1 MRVAEGPQPLELA
14 ATFSIQGWHRRC
26 RGERGMN
33 IEQMI
38 ERRKLRRK
46 VQGIAAALLPF
57 ESDGRVAVDAFQRH
71 LAATQRAGLMNAVNM
86 DTGYVNYL
94 SDAEKQEVLR
104 WTREALGAGVPFVAG
119 AYIENQSG
127 HGAGD
132 VVALYRREMERIAA
146 LGGIPILFQ
155 TARLHGKSAVE
166 KVAVYRAVCR
176 GFPRV
181 LAFELGP
188 MFAPNGEIFDEETVR
203 RLMDIPELAGMK
215 HSSLDRLVELGRL
228 ALRDA
233 HRPEFQIYTGNDLG
247 INMIEYGSD
256 YLLGL
261 ATFAP
266 EKFAERDRL
275 WAAGDPGYYA
285 LSDALQYLGNVA
297 FRGPVPAYKHSA
309 AVFLHLAGR
318 SPSDLTHPKN
328 PRRAEWEAEILRDCA
343 RRLA

>member
-1 MRVAEGPQPLELA
+1 MTLESL
-14 ATFSIQGWHRRC
+14 
-26 RGERGMN
+26 
-33 IEQMI
+33 I

-57 ESDGRVAVDAFQRH
+57 ESDGSIAVEAFQRH
-71 LAATQRAGLMNAVNM
+71 LQATQRAGLMNAVNM

-94 SDAEKQEVLR
+94 DDAEKQNVLR
-104 WTREALGAGVPFVAG
+104 WTREALGKDVPFIAG
-119 AYIENQSG
+119 AYIEGQSG
-127 HGAGD
+127 D
-132 VVALYRREMERIAA
+132 VIPLYRHEMKRIAEFGA
-146 LGGIPILFQ
+146 IPIVFQ
-155 TARLHGKSAVE
+155 TARLHGKSPAD
-166 KVAVYRAVCR
+166 KASVYREICN

-215 HSSLDRLVELGRL
+215 HSSLDRMTELGRL

-275 WAAGDPGYYA
+275 WQAGDTRYYA

-297 FRGPVPAYKHSA
+297 FREPIPAYKHSA
-309 AVFLHLAGR
+309 AVFLHMAGR
-318 SPSDLTHPKN
+318 IPRDLTHPRSPKR
-328 PRRAEWEAEILRDCA
+328 PPWEEEILQDCA
-343 RRLA
+343 RRLCT